1 MIKIQN
7 LISELRHEKG
17 LTQKAV
23 ADILGV
29 SRQTIIS
36 LENGRYNPSI
46 ELAHRIAVLFD
57 KTIEQVFIFEEDKN
71 EL

>member
-1 MIKIQN
+1 MW
-7 LISELRHEKG
+7 SAA
-17 LTQKAV
+17 T
-23 ADILGV
+23 
-29 SRQTIIS
+29 
-36 LENGRYNPSI
+36 